1 MLCLNS
7 TGTCVAS
14 ENEASWYVEPC
25 ECTEG
30 WTGDLCDEDIDGC
43 AENPCF
49 SLCTDVVASKVL
61 FIQCSPLDSN
71 SQGPTKFFL
80 IMKCSNYEFALNTK
94 RKYNGWAQQRP

>member
-30 WTGDLCDEDIDGC
+30 WTGELCDEDIDGC
-43 AENPCF
+43 AENPCYA
-49 SLCTDVVASKVL
+49 LCTDVVASKVMSYTML
-61 FIQCSPLDSN
+61 PRSN
-71 SQGPTKFFL
+71 MCLQKVNL
-80 IMKCSNYEFALNTK
+80 LRLLALNSVQI
-94 RKYNGWAQQRP
+94 YFFDIIYICWI

>member
-1 MLCLNS
+1 MARLISVLTATDTNATELNKWIECHRLS
-7 TGTCVAS
+7 KVLFFFFLLGACVAS

-49 SLCTDVVASKVL
+49 SFCTDVVASKV
-61 FIQCSPLDSN
+61 
-71 SQGPTKFFL
+71 
-80 IMKCSNYEFALNTK
+80 M
-94 RKYNGWAQQRP
+94 

>member
-1 MLCLNS
+1 MCNSTAIVIPSLSPFDTMLCLKS

-49 SLCTDVVASKVL
+49 SLCTDVVASKVVVYVWQTAKVL
-61 FIQCSPLDSN
+61 SLPYVIKECRHFKEN
-71 SQGPTKFFL
+71 H
-80 IMKCSNYEFALNTK
+80 
-94 RKYNGWAQQRP
+94 